1 MAKKTNPTPAK
12 TAKKKPV
19 TMAERVTL
27 ERVFEATTRIHVQH
41 TKALNEIKRMV
52 ENCEVRIM
60 QRMDS
65 RIDATTGRLL
75 KDIVNMGS
83 LINERLDAQRKIME
97 PFVHAQELSTPKDVT
112 GSPVDIKVTIPEQW
126 LEPGDYTDASK
137 EVADALTGMGWTWG
151 DGDRTECEYIVW
163 DDVYNMILNSTCQD
177 KNKLPQAT
185 FLSRAAVTAKA
196 IGLVAKEEEP
206 WKPEVGE
213 LVVCE
218 CGDFPETCPRG
229 TIGPVICLYPNGA
242 IDMVGLKGASR
253 HMFVKEYRQ
262 PTPEEVA
269 KYHADIEAAKP
280 IVFGTRVEHSGR
292 GKGIWMGMDGI
303 LHELAVLRHGEGRQH
318 QWSTLL
324 CPRSAFTVID

>member
-97 PFVHAQELSTPKDVT
+97 PFVHAQELSTPQDVT
-112 GSPVDIKVTIPEQW
+112 GPPVTIPEQG

-137 EVADALTGMGWTWG
+137 EVADALTAMGYQWL
-151 DGDRTECEYIVW
+151 DKDRFMLAFIRLAYCPDSLYHGRVMFNRNGTPETGKY
-163 DDVYNMILNSTCQD
+163 Y
-177 KNKLPQAT
+177 PQAE
-185 FLSRAAVTAKA
+185 FISRASVTAKKL
-196 IGLVAKEEEP
+196 GLVAVEEEP

-213 LVVCE
+213 LVAVT
-218 CGDFPETCPRG
+218 GPAWSGVQRLPMGSVLPIKD
-229 TIGPVICLYPNGA
+229 IGNDKSFVIDDWSHP
-242 IDMVGLKGASR
+242 
-253 HMFVKEYRQ
+253 KESIRQ

-280 IVFGTRVEHSGR
+280 IVPYVTRMMREGNEFMVIGIDD
-292 GKGIWMGMDGI
+292 GKYV
-303 LHELAVLRHGEGRQH
+303 LHHHGAAVYQV
-318 QWSTLL
+318 
-324 CPRSAFTVID
+324 PREAFKVIDP